1 MYHDTFHHSLAGG
14 GPIYAKKTGIVHI
27 SGVVDPSLS
36 LGKMEDE
43 HRVLVDEKDRL
54 GNIEQITALL
64 AAGYCGP
71 ISFECFSP
79 KIHALVDPYI
89 KIKKSFD
96 YIFSQIEAYTT

>member
-1 MYHDTFHHSLAGG
+1 M
-14 GPIYAKKTGIVHI
+14 TGIVHI
-27 SGVVDPSLS
+27 SGVSDYK
-36 LGKMEDE
+36 LGFMQMEDE

-89 KIKKSFD
+89 EIKKSFD
-96 YIFSQIEAYTT
+96 YISSQLEVYAT